1 MTQHHTDS
9 ATQADQD
16 LTTGSG
22 SRPRKSKT
30 AHIISHT
37 HWDREWYLPYEK
49 HHMRLVQLVDSLL
62 DQLDEGLDYKSF
74 YLDGQTIIIEDYLQ
88 VRPEQK
94 ERLEKHIRNGRIVIG
109 PWYILQDAFLTS
121 GEANVRN
128 MQVGHQDAK
137 RYGTPSKIGYFP
149 DTFGLVGQTPQL
161 MLQSGIDNVFFGRGV
176 KPTGFNNT
184 VSDEGYESSFS
195 ELMWE
200 GPDGS
205 KVLGVLFANWYSNG
219 NEVPVDEASARK
231 FWETKLADAEKY
243 ASTNELLYMN
253 GCDHQPIQR
262 DLPEAIRM
270 AEQLY
275 PNIEFVHSNFPD
287 YLEALKGN
295 AEHELSTVKGELRSQ
310 RTDGWGTL
318 VNTASARV
326 YLKQMNQLGQAMLEK
341 VAEPLA
347 SYAYL
352 LGRAYPHDQLTYA
365 WKTLMQNHPHDSIC
379 GCSVDEVHREMVT
392 RFDKSRHV
400 AEALVEESSS
410 QIANSVDT
418 SIFSNYGAE
427 ACPLIT
433 FNTTGWERSG
443 VVQMELDAARRYFRD
458 GYSLEE
464 MALQMNEIDLSN
476 RILVDEHGA
485 SIPCTVEDL
494 GLQFGY
500 DLPDDRFRQPYSCR
514 RVRITFEAEKVPAL
528 GLKTYAWVR
537 SEGISNEEVHDG
549 QLSNEATLQ
558 HKEHGMENEHLSVV
572 IADNGS
578 FSITDKR
585 TGRTYHDLGIY
596 EDVGD
601 IGNEY
606 MFKQPENEVARTTQ
620 DLVAEI
626 RVIENTVYRISYEM
640 VHHWEVPESADEL
653 LDREQRELIYYPYRK
668 SKRSVSMIP
677 FKIRTVVSLSRSGKG
692 IHMETTFNNQAKDHR
707 VRALFPTDL
716 KTAVHHADSMF
727 EIATRD
733 NMPAPEW
740 QNPSNTQHQQSF
752 VDVSEDQAGL
762 VVANL
767 GLNEYEVLQ
776 DGRNTIAVTLLRA
789 VGELGDWGLFPTP
802 EAQCLG
808 EHSFQLEIIPHHGR
822 AAAADAYIEA
832 YQFQVP
838 WTRIQTE
845 VHPGDL
851 TPSHSLLAWQGEGL
865 AFSSLKVNVDSGDLM
880 LRWYN
885 MTTEATT
892 LRLAVTSTSSL
903 PWEAMYKSNVLEE
916 EGETYEASQI
926 EGASSV
932 SFASKEWI
940 MQTGACEIVTVGLR
954 R

>member
-1 MTQHHTDS
+1 MTEQKDK
-9 ATQADQD
+9 Q
-16 LTTGSG
+16 
-22 SRPRKSKT
+22 KT
-30 AHIISHT
+30 KRAHIISHT

-62 DQLDEGLDYKSF
+62 DELDEGADYKSF
-74 YLDGQTIIIEDYLQ
+74 YLDGQTIIIDDYLQ

-128 MQVGHQDAK
+128 MQVGHRDAK

-184 VSDEGYESSFS
+184 VSDAGYESSFS

-219 NEVPVDEASARK
+219 NEIPVDEASARK
-231 FWETKLADAEKY
+231 FWKTKLADAEKY

-270 AEQLY
+270 AEQLH
-275 PNIEFVHSNFPD
+275 PDIEFVHSNFPD
-287 YLEALKGN
+287 YLTALKES

-347 SYAYL
+347 SYAHL
-352 LGRAYPHDQLTYA
+352 LGHAYPHDQLTYA

-392 RFDKSRHV
+392 RFEKSRHV
-400 AEALVEESSS
+400 AEAMIEESTS
-410 QIANSVDT
+410 QIAASVDT
-418 SIFSNYGAE
+418 SIFASYGEDAR
-427 ACPLIT
+427 PLIT

-443 VVQMELDAARRYFRD
+443 VVQIELDAARIYFRD
-458 GYSLEE
+458 GMSLED
-464 MALQMNEIDLSN
+464 MAAQMNNVDLSG
-476 RILVDEHGA
+476 RVLVDEKGA
-485 SIPCTVEDL
+485 NVPCTVEDL

-514 RVRITFEAEKVPAL
+514 RVKITFEAENVPAL
-528 GLKTYAWVR
+528 GLKAYGWVR
-537 SEGISNEEVHDG
+537 SEAQDDSVSNGLALRSGER
-549 QLSNEATLQ
+549 
-558 HKEHGMENEHLSVV
+558 GMENEYVAV
-572 IADNGS
+572 TIADNGS
-578 FSITDKR
+578 FTLKDKR
-585 TGRTYHDLGIY
+585 TGRTYQDLGVY
-596 EDVGD
+596 ENVGD

-606 MFKQPENEVARTTQ
+606 MFKQPENEVALTTKESTA
-620 DLVAEI
+620 DI
-626 RVIENTVYRISYEM
+626 RIIEDTPYRASYEI
-640 VHHWEVPESADEL
+640 VHDWEIPASADEM

-668 SKRSVSMIP
+668 AQRSKQTTTLR
-677 FKIRTVVSLSRSGKG
+677 IRTILSLSRSGKG
-692 IHMETTFNNQAKDHR
+692 VQVQTTFNNQAKDHR

-716 KTAVHHADSMF
+716 ATAVHRVDSMF

-733 NMPAPEW
+733 NVPAPEW

-752 VDVSEDQAGL
+752 VDVSEEHAGL

-808 EHSFQLEIIPHHGR
+808 EHSFQMEIIPHDGSG
-822 AAAADAYIEA
+822 ASSDAYIEA

-838 WTRIQTE
+838 WTLVQTD
-845 VHPGDL
+845 VHSGTL
-851 TPSHSLLAWQGEGL
+851 SSTHTPFAWQGEGM
-865 AFSSLKVNVDSGDLM
+865 AFSSLKVNEESGDLM
-880 LRWYN
+880 MRWYN
-885 MTTEATT
+885 MKPDTSLLSLAATELNTNE
-892 LRLAVTSTSSL
+892 
-903 PWEAMYKSNVLEE
+903 EAYKSNILEE
-916 EGETYEASQI
+916 KGEKL
-926 EGASSV
+926 ASSSGV
-932 SFASKEWI
+932 SSNLSSGKAWSI
-940 MQTGACEIVTVGLR
+940 PAGPCEIVTVGLR

>member
-1 MTQHHTDS
+1 MTKKK
-9 ATQADQD
+9 
-16 LTTGSG
+16 
-22 SRPRKSKT
+22 R

-49 HHMRLVQLVDSLL
+49 HHMRLIQLVDSLL
-62 DQLDEGLDYKSF
+62 DQLDEGSDYKSF
-74 YLDGQTIIIEDYLQ
+74 YLDGQTIIIDDYLQ

-128 MQVGHQDAK
+128 MQVGHKDAK

-161 MLQSGIDNVFFGRGV
+161 MQQSGIDNVFFGRGV

-184 VSDEGYESSFS
+184 VSDAGYESSFS

-270 AEQLY
+270 AEQLH
-275 PNIEFVHSNFPD
+275 PDIEFIHSNFPD
-287 YLEALKGN
+287 YLEALR
-295 AEHELSTVKGELRSQ
+295 ASSEHELSKVKGELRSQ

-326 YLKQMNQLGQAMLEK
+326 YLKQMNQLGQTMLEK

-352 LGRAYPHDQLTYA
+352 LGHAYPHDQLTYA

-400 AEALVEESSS
+400 AEALIEESTS
-410 QIANSVDT
+410 QIATAVDT
-418 SIFSNYGAE
+418 SIFERYGEGAR
-427 ACPLIT
+427 PVVV

-443 VVQMELDAARRYFRD
+443 VVQMELDAARLYFRD
-458 GYSLEE
+458 GYTLEE
-464 MALQMNEIDLSN
+464 MAAQMKAVELSD
-476 RILVDEHGA
+476 RILVDEDGNH
-485 SIPCTVEDL
+485 IPCTVEDL

-514 RVRITFEAEKVPAL
+514 RVCIRFETENVAAF
-528 GLKTYAWVR
+528 GLKTYALINFADDAKR
-537 SEGISNEEVHDG
+537 GTPSKTT
-549 QLSNEATLQ
+549 TLLRG
-558 HKEHGMENEHLSVV
+558 ERGMENQHLIVT

-578 FSITDKR
+578 FTLTDKR
-585 TGRTYHDLGIY
+585 TGRTYKDLGVY
-596 EDVGD
+596 ENVGD

-606 MFKQPENEVARTTQ
+606 MFKQPEDEVALTTQ
-620 DLVAEI
+620 ALQAEI
-626 RVIENTVYRISYEM
+626 RILEDTSYLASFEVI
-640 VHHWEVPESADEL
+640 HHWEIPESADEM
-653 LDREQRELIYYPYRK
+653 LDQEQRELIYYPHRK
-668 SKRSVSMIP
+668 AQRSTKMIP
-677 FKIRTVVSLSRSGKG
+677 LQIRTVISLSRSGKG
-692 IHMETTFNNQAKDHR
+692 VQMETTFNNQAKDHR

-716 KTAVHHADSMF
+716 VSAVHYVDSMF

-733 NMPAPEW
+733 NKPAPEW
-740 QNPSNTQHQQSF
+740 KNPSNTQHQQSF
-752 VDVSEDQAGL
+752 VDVSEQNAGL

-808 EHSFQLEIIPHHGR
+808 EHTFKIEIIPHDGNG
-822 AAAADAYIEA
+822 AASGAYIEA

-838 WTRIQTE
+838 WTLAQTE
-845 VHPGDL
+845 VHPGYL
-851 TPSHSLLAWQGEGL
+851 TPSNTPFAWQGDGL
-865 AFSSLKVNVDSGDLM
+865 AFSSLKVNEDSGDVM
-880 LRWYN
+880 LRWFN
-885 MTTEATT
+885 MTTDSAT
-892 LRLAVTSTSSL
+892 LNLAASQANPQPFET
-903 PWEAMYKSNVLEE
+903 AYKSNILEE
-916 EGETYEASQI
+916 EGERLHAHNIEEASTL
-926 EGASSV
+926 
-932 SFASKEWI
+932 SFASKEWNI
-940 MQTGACEIVTVGLR
+940 QTGSCEIVTVGLR

>member
-1 MTQHHTDS
+1 MTKRTN
-9 ATQADQD
+9 
-16 LTTGSG
+16 
-22 SRPRKSKT
+22 KSKR

-49 HHMRLVQLVDSLL
+49 HHMRLIQLVDSLL
-62 DQLDEGLDYKSF
+62 DQLDKGPEYKSF

-128 MQVGHQDAK
+128 MQVGHKDAK

-161 MLQSGIDNVFFGRGV
+161 MQQSGIDNVFFGRGV

-184 VSDEGYESSFS
+184 VSDAGYESSFS

-205 KVLGVLFANWYSNG
+205 KVLSVLFANWYSNG

-243 ASTNELLYMN
+243 ASTSELLYMN

-275 PNIEFVHSNFPD
+275 PDIEFIHSNFPD
-287 YLEALKGN
+287 YLTALRAS

-326 YLKQMNQLGQAMLEK
+326 YLKQMNQLGQTMLEK

-352 LGRAYPHDQLTYA
+352 LGHAYPHDQLTYA

-400 AEALVEESSS
+400 AEALIEDSTN
-410 QIANSVDT
+410 QIATAVDT
-418 SIFSNYGAE
+418 SIFARYGESAR
-427 ACPLIT
+427 PVVV

-443 VVQMELDAARRYFRD
+443 VVQMELDAARLYFRE
-458 GYSLEE
+458 GYTLEE
-464 MALQMNEIDLSN
+464 MAVQMKAVDLSD
-476 RILVDEHGA
+476 RILVDEEGTQ
-485 SIPCTVEDL
+485 IPCTVEDL

-514 RVRITFEAEKVPAL
+514 RVRLRFETENVAAF
-528 GLKTYAWVR
+528 GLKTYALVNFTDAAT
-537 SEGISNEEVHDG
+537 SGIPS
-549 QLSNEATLQ
+549 QTTTLLRG
-558 HKEHGMENEHLSVV
+558 ERGMENQHMIVT
-572 IADNGS
+572 IANNGS
-578 FSITDKR
+578 FTLTDKR
-585 TGRTYHDLGIY
+585 TGRTYNDLGVY
-596 EDVGD
+596 ENVGD

-606 MFKQPENEVARTTQ
+606 MFKQPENEVARTTR
-620 DLVAEI
+620 DLQAEI
-626 RVIENTVYRISYEM
+626 RVLEDTSYSASFE
-640 VHHWEVPESADEL
+640 VIHHWEIPESAHET
-653 LDREQRELIYYPYRK
+653 LDQEQRELIYYPHRK
-668 SKRSVSMIP
+668 AQRSSKMIP
-677 FKIRTVVSLSRSGKG
+677 LQIRTVISLSRSGKG
-692 IHMETTFNNQAKDHR
+692 VQMETTFNNQAKDHR

-716 KTAVHHADSMF
+716 VSAVHHVDSMF

-733 NMPAPEW
+733 NTPAPEW

-752 VDVSEDQAGL
+752 VDVSEKDAGL

-808 EHSFQLEIIPHHGR
+808 EHTFQIEVIPHDGNG
-822 AAAADAYIEA
+822 AASGAYKEA

-838 WTRIQTE
+838 WTLAQTE
-845 VHPGDL
+845 VHPGYL
-851 TPSHSLLAWQGEGL
+851 TPSSTPLAWQGDGL
-865 AFSSLKVNVDSGDLM
+865 AFSSLKVNEDSGDVM

-885 MTTEATT
+885 MTTESVN
-892 LRLAVTSTSSL
+892 LKLAASQANPQPFEL
-903 PWEAMYKSNVLEE
+903 AYKSNILEE
-916 EGETYEASQI
+916 EGERLHTHSIEEASTL
-926 EGASSV
+926 
-932 SFASKEWI
+932 SFASKEWNI
-940 MQTGACEIVTVGLR
+940 QADSCEIITVGLR

>member
-1 MTQHHTDS
+1 MTKKK
-9 ATQADQD
+9 
-16 LTTGSG
+16 
-22 SRPRKSKT
+22 R

-49 HHMRLVQLVDSLL
+49 HHMRLIQLVDSLL
-62 DQLDEGLDYKSF
+62 DQLDEGSDYKSF
-74 YLDGQTIIIEDYLQ
+74 YLDGQTIIIDDYLQ

-128 MQVGHQDAK
+128 MQVGHKDAK
-137 RYGTPSKIGYFP
+137 RYGIPSKIGYFP

-161 MLQSGIDNVFFGRGV
+161 MQQSGIDNVFFGRGV

-184 VSDEGYESSFS
+184 VSDAGYESSFS

-205 KVLGVLFANWYSNG
+205 EVLGVLFANWYSNG
-219 NEVPVDEASARK
+219 NEVPVDEESARK

-275 PNIEFVHSNFPD
+275 PDIEFIHSNFPD
-287 YLEALKGN
+287 YLEALRAS

-326 YLKQMNQLGQAMLEK
+326 YLKQMNQLGQTMLEK

-352 LGRAYPHDQLTYA
+352 LGHAYPHDQLTYA

-400 AEALVEESSS
+400 AEALIEESTS
-410 QIANSVDT
+410 QIATAVDT
-418 SIFSNYGAE
+418 SIFESYGENAR
-427 ACPLIT
+427 PIVV

-443 VVQMELDAARRYFRD
+443 VVQMELDAARLYFRD
-458 GYSLEE
+458 GYTLEE
-464 MALQMNEIDLSN
+464 MAAQMKAVNLSD
-476 RILVDEHGA
+476 RILVDEDGNH
-485 SIPCTVEDL
+485 IPCMVEDL

-514 RVRITFEAEKVPAL
+514 RVRIRFETENVAAF
-528 GLKTYAWVR
+528 GLKTYALVNFADDAK
-537 SEGISNEEVHDG
+537 SGTPSKTT
-549 QLSNEATLQ
+549 TLLRG
-558 HKEHGMENEHLSVV
+558 ERGMENQHLIVT

-578 FSITDKR
+578 FTLTDKR
-585 TGRTYHDLGIY
+585 TGRTYKDLGVY
-596 EDVGD
+596 ENVGD

-606 MFKQPENEVARTTQ
+606 MFKQPEKEVALTTEALQ
-620 DLVAEI
+620 AEI
-626 RVIENTVYRISYEM
+626 RILEDTSYFASFEVIHR
-640 VHHWEVPESADEL
+640 WEIPESADEM
-653 LDREQRELIYYPYRK
+653 LDQEQRELIYYPHRK
-668 SKRSVSMIP
+668 AQRSTKMIP
-677 FKIRTVVSLSRSGKG
+677 LQIRTVVSLSRIGKG
-692 IHMETTFNNQAKDHR
+692 VQIETTFNNQAKDHR

-716 KTAVHHADSMF
+716 VSRVHHVDSMF

-733 NMPAPEW
+733 NKPAPEW
-740 QNPSNTQHQQSF
+740 QNPSNTQHQQNF
-752 VDVSEDQAGL
+752 VDVSEKEAGL

-808 EHSFQLEIIPHHGR
+808 EHTFQIEIIPHDGNG
-822 AAAADAYIEA
+822 ASSGAYIEA

-838 WTRIQTE
+838 WTLAQTE
-845 VHPGDL
+845 VHPGYL
-851 TPSHSLLAWQGEGL
+851 TPSNTPFAWQGDGL
-865 AFSSLKVNVDSGDLM
+865 AFSSLKVNEDSGDVM
-880 LRWYN
+880 LRWFN
-885 MTTEATT
+885 MTTDSAT
-892 LRLAVTSTSSL
+892 LKLAASQANPQPFET
-903 PWEAMYKSNVLEE
+903 AYKSNILEE
-916 EGETYEASQI
+916 EGEILHLNSIEEASTL
-926 EGASSV
+926 
-932 SFASKEWI
+932 SFATKEWNI
-940 MQTGACEIVTVGLR
+940 QTGSCEIVTVGLR

>member
-1 MTQHHTDS
+1 MTKKK
-9 ATQADQD
+9 
-16 LTTGSG
+16 
-22 SRPRKSKT
+22 R

-49 HHMRLVQLVDSLL
+49 HHMRLIQLVDSLL
-62 DQLDEGLDYKSF
+62 DQLDEGSDYKSF
-74 YLDGQTIIIEDYLQ
+74 YLDGQTIIIDDYLQ

-128 MQVGHQDAK
+128 MQVGHKDAK

-161 MLQSGIDNVFFGRGV
+161 MQQSGIDNVFFGRGV

-184 VSDEGYESSFS
+184 VSDAGYESSFS

-219 NEVPVDEASARK
+219 NEVPVDEESARK

-270 AEQLY
+270 AEQLH
-275 PNIEFVHSNFPD
+275 PDIEFIHSNFPD
-287 YLEALKGN
+287 YLEALR
-295 AEHELSTVKGELRSQ
+295 ASSEHELSTVKGELRSQ

-326 YLKQMNQLGQAMLEK
+326 YLKQMNQLGQTMLEK

-352 LGRAYPHDQLTYA
+352 LGHAYPHDQLTYA

-400 AEALVEESSS
+400 AEALIEESTS
-410 QIANSVDT
+410 QIATAVDT
-418 SIFSNYGAE
+418 SIFERYGEGAR
-427 ACPLIT
+427 PVVV

-443 VVQMELDAARRYFRD
+443 VVQMELDAARLYFRD
-458 GYSLEE
+458 GYTLEE
-464 MALQMNEIDLSN
+464 MAAQMKAVELSD
-476 RILVDEHGA
+476 RILVDEDGNH
-485 SIPCTVEDL
+485 IPCTVEDL

-514 RVRITFEAEKVPAL
+514 RVRIRFETENVAAF
-528 GLKTYAWVR
+528 GLKTYAL
-537 SEGISNEEVHDG
+537 INFADG
-549 QLSNEATLQ
+549 AKRGTPSKTTTLLRG
-558 HKEHGMENEHLSVV
+558 ERGMENQHLIVT

-578 FSITDKR
+578 FTLTDKR
-585 TGRTYHDLGIY
+585 TGRTYKDLGVY
-596 EDVGD
+596 ENVGD

-606 MFKQPENEVARTTQ
+606 MFKQPEDEVALTTQ
-620 DLVAEI
+620 ALQAEI
-626 RVIENTVYRISYEM
+626 RILEDTSYSASFEVI
-640 VHHWEVPESADEL
+640 HQWEIPESADEM
-653 LDREQRELIYYPYRK
+653 LDQEQRELIYYPHRK
-668 SKRSVSMIP
+668 AQRSTKMIP
-677 FKIRTVVSLSRSGKG
+677 LQIRTVVSLSRNGKG
-692 IHMETTFNNQAKDHR
+692 VQMETTFNNQAKDHR

-716 KTAVHHADSMF
+716 VSAVHHVDSMF

-733 NMPAPEW
+733 NTPAPEW

-752 VDVSEDQAGL
+752 VDVSEQNAGL

-808 EHSFQLEIIPHHGR
+808 EHTFKIEIIPHDGNG
-822 AAAADAYIEA
+822 AASGAYIEA

-838 WTRIQTE
+838 WTLAQTE
-845 VHPGDL
+845 VHPGYL
-851 TPSHSLLAWQGEGL
+851 TPSNTPFAWQGDGL
-865 AFSSLKVNVDSGDLM
+865 AFSSLKVNEDSGDVM
-880 LRWYN
+880 LRWFN
-885 MTTEATT
+885 MTTDSAT
-892 LRLAVTSTSSL
+892 LKLAASQANPQPFET
-903 PWEAMYKSNVLEE
+903 AYKSNILEE
-916 EGETYEASQI
+916 EGEMLHAHNIEEASTL
-926 EGASSV
+926 
-932 SFASKEWI
+932 SFASKEWNI
-940 MQTGACEIVTVGLR
+940 QTGSCEIVTVGLR

>member
-1 MTQHHTDS
+1 MTEQQNKA
-9 ATQADQD
+9 AT
-16 LTTGSG
+16 
-22 SRPRKSKT
+22 KT
-30 AHIISHT
+30 KRAHIISHT

-62 DQLDEGLDYKSF
+62 DQLDQGSDYKSF
-74 YLDGQTIIIEDYLQ
+74 YLDGQTIIIDDYLQ

-128 MQVGHQDAK
+128 MQVGHKDAK

-184 VSDEGYESSFS
+184 VSDAGYESSFS

-219 NEVPVDEASARK
+219 NEIPVDEASARK

-270 AEQLY
+270 AEQLH
-275 PNIEFVHSNFPD
+275 PDIEFVHSNFPD
-287 YLEALKGN
+287 YLTALKES

-347 SYAYL
+347 SYAYM
-352 LGRAYPHDQLTYA
+352 LGHAYPHDQLTYA

-392 RFDKSRHV
+392 RFEKSRHV
-400 AEALVEESSS
+400 AEAMIEESTS
-410 QIANSVDT
+410 QIAASVDT
-418 SIFSNYGAE
+418 SIFASYGEDAR
-427 ACPLIT
+427 PLIT

-443 VVQMELDAARRYFRD
+443 VVQIELDAARLYFRD
-458 GYSLEE
+458 GLSLED
-464 MALQMNEIDLSN
+464 MAAQMNKLDLSG
-476 RILVDEHGA
+476 RILVDEKGA
-485 SIPCTVEDL
+485 HVPCTVEDL

-514 RVRITFEAEKVPAL
+514 RVRITFEAENVPAL
-528 GLKTYAWVR
+528 GLKSYAWVR
-537 SEGISNEEVHDG
+537 SDVLQVEDVKGDLNPIGS
-549 QLSNEATLQ
+549 TLLRGDR
-558 HKEHGMENEHLSVV
+558 GMENEYVAV
-572 IADNGS
+572 TIADNGS
-578 FSITDKR
+578 FTLTDKR
-585 TGRTYHDLGIY
+585 TGRTYKDLGVY
-596 EDVGD
+596 ENVGD

-606 MFKQPENEVARTTQ
+606 MFKQPENEVALTTSELQ
-620 DLVAEI
+620 AEI
-626 RVIENTVYRISYEM
+626 QILEDTPYRAAFEI
-640 VHHWEVPESADEL
+640 VHHWEIPVSADEM
-653 LDREQRELIYYPYRK
+653 LDREQRELIYYPHRK
-668 SKRSVSMIP
+668 AQRSKQTVTLR
-677 FKIRTVVSLSRSGKG
+677 IRTVLSLSRSGKG
-692 IHMETTFNNQAKDHR
+692 VRLETTFNNQAKDHR

-716 KTAVHHADSMF
+716 KTAVHHVDSMF
-727 EIATRD
+727 EIAARD
-733 NMPAPEW
+733 NVPAPEW

-752 VDVSEDQAGL
+752 VDVREEQAGL

-808 EHSFQLEIIPHHGR
+808 EHSFQIEIIPHDGNG
-822 AAAADAYIEA
+822 ASSGAYIEA

-838 WTRIQTE
+838 WTLVQTD
-845 VHPGDL
+845 VHSGTL
-851 TPSHSLLAWQGEGL
+851 SSAHTPFAWQGEGM
-865 AFSSLKVNVDSGDLM
+865 AFSSLKVNEESGDLM
-880 LRWYN
+880 MRWYN
-885 MTTEATT
+885 MVPSTT
-892 LRLAVTSTSSL
+892 LLQLSTAE
-903 PWEAMYKSNVLEE
+903 WNTQQYGEVYKSNILEE
-916 EGETYEASQI
+916 KGEKLASTDHSA
-926 EGASSV
+926 GP
-932 SFASKEWI
+932 FGGKEWSI
-940 MQTGACEIVTVGLR
+940 QAGPCEIVTLGLHR
-954 R
+954 

>member
-1 MTQHHTDS
+1 MTKKK
-9 ATQADQD
+9 
-16 LTTGSG
+16 
-22 SRPRKSKT
+22 R

-49 HHMRLVQLVDSLL
+49 HHMRLIQLVDSLL
-62 DQLDEGLDYKSF
+62 DQLDEGSDYKSF

-128 MQVGHQDAK
+128 MQVGHKDAK

-161 MLQSGIDNVFFGRGV
+161 MQQSGIDNVFFGRGV

-184 VSDEGYESSFS
+184 VSDAGYESSFS

-219 NEVPVDEASARK
+219 NEVPVDEESARK

-275 PNIEFVHSNFPD
+275 PDIEFIHSNFPD
-287 YLEALKGN
+287 YLQALR
-295 AEHELSTVKGELRSQ
+295 ASSEHELSTVKGELRSQ

-326 YLKQMNQLGQAMLEK
+326 YLKQMNQLGQTMLEK

-352 LGRAYPHDQLTYA
+352 LGHAYPHDQLTYA

-400 AEALVEESSS
+400 AEALIEESTS
-410 QIANSVDT
+410 QIATAVDT
-418 SIFSNYGAE
+418 SIFERYGENAR
-427 ACPLIT
+427 PVVV

-443 VVQMELDAARRYFRD
+443 VVQMELDAVRLYFRD
-458 GYSLEE
+458 GYTLEE
-464 MALQMNEIDLSN
+464 MAAQMKAVNLSD
-476 RILVDEHGA
+476 RILVDEDGNH
-485 SIPCTVEDL
+485 IPCTVEDL

-514 RVRITFEAEKVPAL
+514 RVRIHFETENVAAF
-528 GLKTYAWVR
+528 GLKTYALVNFADDAK
-537 SEGISNEEVHDG
+537 SGTPSK
-549 QLSNEATLQ
+549 ATTLLRG
-558 HKEHGMENEHLSVV
+558 ERGMENQHLIVT

-578 FSITDKR
+578 FTLTDKR
-585 TGRTYHDLGIY
+585 TGRTYKDLGVY
-596 EDVGD
+596 ENVGD

-606 MFKQPENEVARTTQ
+606 MFKQPEKEVALTTEALQ
-620 DLVAEI
+620 AEI
-626 RVIENTVYRISYEM
+626 RILEDTSYLASFEVIHR
-640 VHHWEVPESADEL
+640 WEIPESADEM
-653 LDREQRELIYYPYRK
+653 LDQEQRELIYYPYRK
-668 SKRSVSMIP
+668 AQRSTKMIP
-677 FKIRTVVSLSRSGKG
+677 LQIRTVVSLSRIGKG
-692 IHMETTFNNQAKDHR
+692 VQIETTFNNQAKDHR

-716 KTAVHHADSMF
+716 VSRVHHVDSMF

-733 NMPAPEW
+733 NKSAPEW

-752 VDVSEDQAGL
+752 VDVSEKDAGL

-802 EAQCLG
+802 EAQCHG
-808 EHSFQLEIIPHHGR
+808 EHTFKIDIIPHDGNG
-822 AAAADAYIEA
+822 ATSGAYIEA

-838 WTRIQTE
+838 WTLAQTE
-845 VHPGDL
+845 VHPGYL
-851 TPSHSLLAWQGEGL
+851 TPSNTPFAWQGDGL
-865 AFSSLKVNVDSGDLM
+865 AFSSLKVNEDSGDVM
-880 LRWYN
+880 LRWFN
-885 MTTEATT
+885 MTTDSAT
-892 LRLAVTSTSSL
+892 LKLAASQANPQPFET
-903 PWEAMYKSNVLEE
+903 AYKSNILEE
-916 EGETYEASQI
+916 EGERLHSNSIEEASTL
-926 EGASSV
+926 
-932 SFASKEWI
+932 SFASKEWNI
-940 MQTGACEIVTVGLR
+940 QTGSCEIITVGLR

>member
-1 MTQHHTDS
+1 MTKKK
-9 ATQADQD
+9 
-16 LTTGSG
+16 
-22 SRPRKSKT
+22 R

-49 HHMRLVQLVDSLL
+49 HHMRLIQLVDSLL
-62 DQLDEGLDYKSF
+62 DQLDEGSDYKSF
-74 YLDGQTIIIEDYLQ
+74 YLDGQTIIIDDYLQ

-128 MQVGHQDAK
+128 MQVGHKDAK
-137 RYGTPSKIGYFP
+137 RYGIPSKIGYFP

-161 MLQSGIDNVFFGRGV
+161 MQQSGIDNVFFGRGV

-184 VSDEGYESSFS
+184 VSDAGYESSFS

-219 NEVPVDEASARK
+219 NEVPVDEESARK

-270 AEQLY
+270 AEQLH
-275 PNIEFVHSNFPD
+275 PDIEFIHSNFPD
-287 YLEALKGN
+287 YLEALR
-295 AEHELSTVKGELRSQ
+295 ASSEHELSTVKGELRSQ

-326 YLKQMNQLGQAMLEK
+326 YLKQMNQLGQTMLEK

-352 LGRAYPHDQLTYA
+352 LGHAYPHDQLTYA

-400 AEALVEESSS
+400 AEALIEESTS
-410 QIANSVDT
+410 QITTAVDT
-418 SIFSNYGAE
+418 SIFERYGEQAR
-427 ACPLIT
+427 PVVV

-443 VVQMELDAARRYFRD
+443 VVQMELDAARLYFRD
-458 GYSLEE
+458 GYTLEE
-464 MALQMNEIDLSN
+464 MAAQMKAVDLSD
-476 RILVDEHGA
+476 RILVDENGNH
-485 SIPCTVEDL
+485 IPCTVEDL

-514 RVRITFEAEKVPAL
+514 RVRIRFETENVAAL
-528 GLKTYAWVR
+528 GLKTYALVN
-537 SEGISNEEVHDG
+537 SVDHAKSGSQPKIN
-549 QLSNEATLQ
+549 TLLRG
-558 HKEHGMENEHLSVV
+558 ERGMENQYLILT

-578 FSITDKR
+578 FTITDKR
-585 TGRTYHDLGIY
+585 TGRTYKDLGVY
-596 EDVGD
+596 ENVGD

-606 MFKQPENEVARTTQ
+606 MFKQPENEVARTTGALQ
-620 DLVAEI
+620 ADI
-626 RVIENTVYRISYEM
+626 RVLEDTSYSASFE
-640 VHHWEVPESADEL
+640 VIHHWEIPESADEM
-653 LDREQRELIYYPYRK
+653 LDQEQRELIYYPHRK
-668 SKRSVSMIP
+668 AQRSTKMIP
-677 FKIRTVVSLSRSGKG
+677 LQIRTVVSLSRSGKG
-692 IHMETTFNNQAKDHR
+692 VQIETTFNNQAKDHR

-716 KTAVHHADSMF
+716 VSGVHHVDSMF

-733 NMPAPEW
+733 NKPAPEW

-752 VDVSEDQAGL
+752 VDVSEQNAGL
-762 VVANL
+762 VIANL

-776 DGRNTIAVTLLRA
+776 DGRNTIAVTLLCA

-808 EHSFQLEIIPHHGR
+808 EHTFKIEIIPHDGNG
-822 AAAADAYIEA
+822 AASGAYIEA

-838 WTRIQTE
+838 WTLAQTE
-845 VHPGDL
+845 VHTGYL
-851 TPSHSLLAWQGEGL
+851 TPSNTPFAWQGDGL
-865 AFSSLKVNVDSGDLM
+865 AFSSLKVNEDSGDVM
-880 LRWYN
+880 LRWFN
-885 MTTEATT
+885 MTTDSAT
-892 LRLAVTSTSSL
+892 LKLAASQANPQPFET
-903 PWEAMYKSNVLEE
+903 AYKSNILEE
-916 EGETYEASQI
+916 EGERLHSHSIEEASTL
-926 EGASSV
+926 
-932 SFASKEWI
+932 SFANNEWNI
-940 MQTGACEIVTVGLR
+940 QTGSCEIVTVGLR

>member
-1 MTQHHTDS
+1 MTKQKDK
-9 ATQADQD
+9 
-16 LTTGSG
+16 
-22 SRPRKSKT
+22 RKTKR

-62 DQLDEGLDYKSF
+62 DELDEGADYKSF
-74 YLDGQTIIIEDYLQ
+74 YLDGQTIIIDDYLQ

-128 MQVGHQDAK
+128 MQVGHRDAK

-184 VSDEGYESSFS
+184 VSDAGYESSFS

-219 NEVPVDEASARK
+219 NEIPVDEASARK

-270 AEQLY
+270 AEQLH
-275 PNIEFVHSNFPD
+275 PDIEFVHSNFPD
-287 YLEALKGN
+287 YLTALKES

-347 SYAYL
+347 SYAHL
-352 LGRAYPHDQLTYA
+352 LGHAYPHDQLTYA

-392 RFDKSRHV
+392 RFEKSRHV
-400 AEALVEESSS
+400 AEAMIEESTG
-410 QIANSVDT
+410 QIAASVDT
-418 SIFSNYGAE
+418 SIFASYGE
-427 ACPLIT
+427 DVRPLIT

-443 VVQMELDAARRYFRD
+443 VVQIELDAARIYFRD
-458 GYSLEE
+458 GMSLEG
-464 MALQMNEIDLSN
+464 MAAQMNNVDLSG
-476 RILVDEHGA
+476 RILVDEKGA
-485 SIPCTVEDL
+485 HVSCTVEDL

-514 RVRITFEAEKVPAL
+514 RVRITFEAENVPAL
-528 GLKTYAWVR
+528 GLKAYAWVR
-537 SEGISNEEVHDG
+537 SEAQEDSVSNGTAVRSGER
-549 QLSNEATLQ
+549 S
-558 HKEHGMENEHLSVV
+558 MENEYVAV
-572 IADNGS
+572 TITDNGS
-578 FSITDKR
+578 FTLKDKR
-585 TGRTYHDLGIY
+585 TGRTYQDLGVY
-596 EDVGD
+596 ENVGD

-606 MFKQPENEVARTTQ
+606 MFKQPENEAALTTKELSAGIQ
-620 DLVAEI
+620 IIEDTPY
-626 RVIENTVYRISYEM
+626 RVSYEII
-640 VHHWEVPESADEL
+640 HDWEIPASADEV

-668 SKRSVSMIP
+668 AQRSKQTTTLR
-677 FKIRTVVSLSRSGKG
+677 IRTTLSLSRSGKG
-692 IHMETTFNNQAKDHR
+692 VHVQTTFNNQAKDHR

-716 KTAVHHADSMF
+716 ETAVHHVDSMF

-733 NMPAPEW
+733 NVPAPEW

-752 VDVSEDQAGL
+752 VDVSEEQAGL

-808 EHSFQLEIIPHHGR
+808 EHSFQMEIIPHDGSG
-822 AAAADAYIEA
+822 ASSDAYIEA

-838 WTRIQTE
+838 WTLVQTD
-845 VHPGDL
+845 VHSGTVSSTH
-851 TPSHSLLAWQGEGL
+851 TPFAWQGEGL
-865 AFSSLKVNVDSGDLM
+865 AFSSLKVNEESGDLM
-880 LRWYN
+880 MRWYN
-885 MTTEATT
+885 MKPDTSLLSLVANELNTNEEA
-892 LRLAVTSTSSL
+892 
-903 PWEAMYKSNVLEE
+903 YKSNILEE
-916 EGETYEASQI
+916 KGEKLV
-926 EGASSV
+926 SSSNV
-932 SFASKEWI
+932 STNLFRGKQWSIPA
-940 MQTGACEIVTVGLR
+940 GPCEIVTVGLPR
-954 R
+954 

>member
-1 MTQHHTDS
+1 MTEQKN
-9 ATQADQD
+9 
-16 LTTGSG
+16 
-22 SRPRKSKT
+22 KSKT
-30 AHIISHT
+30 KRAHIISHT

-62 DQLDEGLDYKSF
+62 DELDEGADYKSF
-74 YLDGQTIIIEDYLQ
+74 YLDGQTIIIDDYLQ

-128 MQVGHQDAK
+128 MQVGHRDAK

-184 VSDEGYESSFS
+184 VSDAGYESSFS

-219 NEVPVDEASARK
+219 NEIPVDEASARK

-270 AEQLY
+270 AEQLH
-275 PNIEFVHSNFPD
+275 PDIEFVHSNFPD
-287 YLEALKGN
+287 YLTALKES

-347 SYAYL
+347 SYAHL
-352 LGRAYPHDQLTYA
+352 LGHAYPHDQLTYA

-392 RFDKSRHV
+392 RFEKSRHV
-400 AEALVEESSS
+400 AEAMIEESTS
-410 QIANSVDT
+410 QIGASVDT
-418 SIFSNYGAE
+418 SIFASYGEDAR
-427 ACPLIT
+427 PLIT

-443 VVQMELDAARRYFRD
+443 IVQIELDAARIYFRD
-458 GYSLEE
+458 GISLEG
-464 MALQMNEIDLSN
+464 MAAQMNNVDLSG
-476 RILVDEHGA
+476 RILVDEKGA
-485 SIPCTVEDL
+485 HVPCTVEDL

-514 RVRITFEAEKVPAL
+514 RVRITFEAENVPAL

-537 SEGISNEEVHDG
+537 SEAQNDSVSNG
-549 QLSNEATLQ
+549 SAFRRG
-558 HKEHGMENEHLSVV
+558 KRGMENEYVAV
-572 IADNGS
+572 TIADNGS
-578 FSITDKR
+578 FTLKDKC
-585 TGRTYHDLGIY
+585 TGRTYQDLGVY
-596 EDVGD
+596 ENVGD

-606 MFKQPENEVARTTQ
+606 MFKQPENEVALTTKELTAGIQ
-620 DLVAEI
+620 IIEDTPY
-626 RVIENTVYRISYEM
+626 RVSYEII
-640 VHHWEVPESADEL
+640 HDWEIPASADEV

-668 SKRSVSMIP
+668 AQRSKQTTTLR
-677 FKIRTVVSLSRSGKG
+677 IRTILSLSRSGKG
-692 IHMETTFNNQAKDHR
+692 VHVQTTFNNQAKDHR

-716 KTAVHHADSMF
+716 ATAVHHVDSMF

-733 NMPAPEW
+733 NVPAPEW

-752 VDVSEDQAGL
+752 VDVSEEQAGL

-808 EHSFQLEIIPHHGR
+808 EHSFQMEIIPHDGSG
-822 AAAADAYIEA
+822 ASSDAYIEA

-838 WTRIQTE
+838 WTLVQTD
-845 VHPGDL
+845 VHSGTL
-851 TPSHSLLAWQGEGL
+851 SSTHTPFAWQGEGL
-865 AFSSLKVNVDSGDLM
+865 AFSSLKVNEESGDLM
-880 LRWYN
+880 MRWYN
-885 MTTEATT
+885 MKPDTSLLSLVANELNTNEEA
-892 LRLAVTSTSSL
+892 
-903 PWEAMYKSNVLEE
+903 YKSNILEE
-916 EGETYEASQI
+916 KGEKLV
-926 EGASSV
+926 SSSGV
-932 SFASKEWI
+932 STNLFSGKKWSIPA
-940 MQTGACEIVTVGLR
+940 GPCEIVTVGLPH
-954 R
+954 

>member
-1 MTQHHTDS
+1 MTKKK
-9 ATQADQD
+9 
-16 LTTGSG
+16 
-22 SRPRKSKT
+22 R

-49 HHMRLVQLVDSLL
+49 HHMRLIQLVDSLL
-62 DQLDEGLDYKSF
+62 DQLDEGSDYKSF
-74 YLDGQTIIIEDYLQ
+74 YLDGQTIIIDDYLQ

-128 MQVGHQDAK
+128 MQVGHKDAK

-161 MLQSGIDNVFFGRGV
+161 MQQSGIDNVFFGRGV

-184 VSDEGYESSFS
+184 VSDAGYESSFS

-219 NEVPVDEASARK
+219 NEVPVDEESARK

-275 PNIEFVHSNFPD
+275 PDIEFIHSNFPD
-287 YLEALKGN
+287 YLEALR
-295 AEHELSTVKGELRSQ
+295 ASSEHELSTVKGELRSQ

-326 YLKQMNQLGQAMLEK
+326 YLKQMNQLGQTMLEK

-352 LGRAYPHDQLTYA
+352 LGHAYPHDQLTYA

-400 AEALVEESSS
+400 AEALIEESTS
-410 QIANSVDT
+410 QITTAVDT
-418 SIFSNYGAE
+418 SIFERYGEQAR
-427 ACPLIT
+427 PVVV

-443 VVQMELDAARRYFRD
+443 VVQMELDAARLYFRD
-458 GYSLEE
+458 GFTLEE
-464 MALQMNEIDLSN
+464 MAAQMKAVDLSD
-476 RILVDEHGA
+476 RILVDEDGNH
-485 SIPCTVEDL
+485 IPCTVEDL

-514 RVRITFEAEKVPAL
+514 RVRIRFEVEHVAAL
-528 GLKTYAWVR
+528 GLKTYALINFADDAKR
-537 SEGISNEEVHDG
+537 GTPSKTT
-549 QLSNEATLQ
+549 TLLRG
-558 HKEHGMENEHLSVV
+558 ERGMENQHMIVT

-578 FSITDKR
+578 FTLTDKR
-585 TGRTYHDLGIY
+585 TGRTYKDLGVY
-596 EDVGD
+596 ENVGD

-606 MFKQPENEVARTTQ
+606 MFKQPENEVALTTQ
-620 DLVAEI
+620 ALLAQI
-626 RVIENTVYRISYEM
+626 RVLEDTSYSASFE
-640 VHHWEVPESADEL
+640 VIHHWEIPESADEM
-653 LDREQRELIYYPYRK
+653 LDQEQRELIYYPHRK
-668 SKRSVSMIP
+668 AQRSTKMIP
-677 FKIRTVVSLSRSGKG
+677 LQIRTVISLSRSGKG
-692 IHMETTFNNQAKDHR
+692 VQMETTFNNQAKDHR

-716 KTAVHHADSMF
+716 VSAVHHVDSMF

-733 NMPAPEW
+733 NTPAPEW

-752 VDVSEDQAGL
+752 VDVSEKDAGL

-808 EHSFQLEIIPHHGR
+808 EHTFKIEIIPHDGNG
-822 AAAADAYIEA
+822 AASGAYIEA

-838 WTRIQTE
+838 WTLAQTE
-845 VHPGDL
+845 VHPGYL
-851 TPSHSLLAWQGEGL
+851 TPSNTPFTWQGDGL
-865 AFSSLKVNVDSGDLM
+865 AFSSLKVNEDSGDVM
-880 LRWYN
+880 LRWFN
-885 MTTEATT
+885 MTTDSAT
-892 LRLAVTSTSSL
+892 LNLAASQANPQPFET
-903 PWEAMYKSNVLEE
+903 AYKSNILEE
-916 EGETYEASQI
+916 EGEMLHAHNIEEASTL
-926 EGASSV
+926 
-932 SFASKEWI
+932 SFASKEWNI
-940 MQTGACEIVTVGLR
+940 QTCSCEIVTVGLR